1 MTDTPQRRES
11 VEFSLTFFLTGAQFM
26 VKKGSPIRGIEDI
39 AGKRVATQQASTNA
53 KIIREKVPTAILRE
67 FPDQPA
73 AFQALVQGQVDTY
86 TNDGVQLYGLRAK
99 APDPGAYDV
108 VGTFYSHEPYGMALR
123 KGDFAFKE
131 TVDAGL
137 RTLFESGKYFELY
150 EKWFGPKGELPY
162 PMSPDVKASLLGQL
176 KK

>member
-1 MTDTPQRRES
+1 
-11 VEFSLTFFLTGAQFM
+11 
-26 VKKGSPIRGIEDI
+26 
-39 AGKRVATQQASTNA
+39 
-53 KIIREKVPTAILRE
+53 
-67 FPDQPA
+67 
-73 AFQALVQGQVDTY
+73 
-86 TNDGVQLYGLRAK
+86 
-99 APDPGAYDV
+99 V

-131 TVDAGL
+131 VVDAGL

-162 PMSPDVKASLLGQL
+162 PMSAEVKASLLSQL